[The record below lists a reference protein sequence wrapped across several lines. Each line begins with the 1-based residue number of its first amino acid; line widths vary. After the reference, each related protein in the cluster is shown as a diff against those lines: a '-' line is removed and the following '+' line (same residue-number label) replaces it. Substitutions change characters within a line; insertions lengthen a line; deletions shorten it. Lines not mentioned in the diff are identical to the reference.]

1 MTDRGPEDRVRDRH
15 PAAAPQR
22 GRRKGRGFFGGL
34 VYWTLVLGVWGLI
47 GLIAFLMVFIPGLP
61 DTSGLHAVN
70 RQPSVAYLDRNGG
83 LIAVRGSQEAPPANL
98 DELPEYVP
106 AAFIAIEDQW
116 FYRHPGFNPVRMAQS
131 FINNQRAGRVTGG
144 GSTITQQLAK
154 NLFLSPE
161 QTYRRKAQELL
172 LAVWL
177 ETKFSKE
184 EILALYLNRVYFGGG
199 AYGIEAASQRYFNK
213 DANDLSLGEA
223 ALLAGLLK
231 GPSRYSPISSTER
244 AEKRANVVL
253 AEMVEQGVITQE
265 ERAQAFSKPIRVSK
279 RLANQH
285 ANYFVDWVDEEVRA
299 LVGET
304 DEDLIVQTT
313 LDLPIQA
320 SAETAVRQVVNRDR
334 KLGVRQAALVAL
346 DGEGRVR
353 AMIGGSDYAENQ
365 FNRAVDARRQA
376 GSAFKPFVYLTAFE
390 QGRSPD
396 TPVVDG
402 PIKIGNWEPK
412 NYTGNFSGPMTLER
426 AVAQSINTVAAQ
438 VADEVGRDNVAR
450 TARRLGI
457 STRIQT
463 GPSMALG
470 AVEVSPLEM
479 AKAYA
484 PFSNG
489 GLYANPYGIERI
501 RTRGGQVLYERR
513 PNARAPVVNNPAL
526 GSVNRVLRAVV
537 QNGTGGRAFVPGY
550 DIAGKTG
557 TTSDYK
563 DAWFVGY
570 TGGFTTAVWVG
581 KDDNTA
587 MRRVTGGNAPA
598 EIWRTFMSAALPR
611 LDVRPIPEGPQA
623 PAALDDPIGSL
634 LEAANTFF
642 EEDVVTYE
650 EMPLAEALPPIQ
662 APPPAQPRPQ
672 PQPYAGPP
680 QPQPYGDQPQ
690 EPQPYPSAG
699 PVYSTPRPARPL
711 PPRPV
716 EAGEGPRGA
725 PSLEDYV
732 AAGVG

>member
-1 MTDRGPEDRVRDRH
+1 MSDRGPDDRVRARH
-15 PAAAPQR
+15 PGAAPPARQPQ
-22 GRRKGRGFFGGL
+22 GRSPRKGRGVFGSL

-47 GLIAFLMVFIPGLP
+47 GLAAFLMVFIPGLP
-61 DTSGLHAVN
+61 DTSGLYAVD

-83 LIAVRGSQEAPPANL
+83 LIAVRGSQEAPPADL
-98 DELPEYVP
+98 KELPDYVP
-106 AAFIAIEDQW
+106 AAFIAIEDQH
-116 FYRHPGFNPVRMAQS
+116 FYRHPGFNPVRMAQQLVR
-131 FINNQRAGRVTGG
+131 NRRAGRVTGG

-154 NLFLSPE
+154 NLFLSSE
-161 QTYRRKAQELL
+161 QTYRRKAQELI

-177 ETKFSKE
+177 EAKFSKD

-199 AYGIEAASQRYFNK
+199 AYGIEAAAERYFQK
-213 DANDLSLGEA
+213 DAKDLNLGEA

-253 AEMVEQGVITQE
+253 AEMVEMGVITPE
-265 ERAQAFSKPIRVSK
+265 ERAQAFSKPIRVAK

-285 ANYFVDWVDEEVRA
+285 ANYFVDWVDAEVRA

-320 SAETAVRQVVNRDR
+320 SAESAVRAVVKRDR

-353 AMIGGSDYAENQ
+353 AMIGGADYADNQ

-396 TPVVDG
+396 TVVTDG
-402 PIKIGNWEPK
+402 PIKIGNWEPQ
-412 NYTGNFSGPMTLER
+412 NYTGDFRGQMTVER

-457 STRIQT
+457 SSKIQT

-484 PFSNG
+484 PLSNG
-489 GLYANPYGIERI
+489 GLYASPYGIERI
-501 RTRGGQVLYERR
+501 RTRGGQVLYQRR
-513 PNARAPVVNNPAL
+513 ASERAPVVSNPAL
-526 GSVNRVLRAVV
+526 GEMNQVLRAVV
-537 QNGTGGRAFVPGY
+537 TGGTGTRAALPGY

-581 KDDNTA
+581 KDDNTP
-587 MRRVTGGNAPA
+587 MRKVTGGGAPA
-598 EIWRTFMSAALPR
+598 EIWRTFMASALPR

-623 PAALDDPIGSL
+623 LPSPSLDDPIGSL

-642 EEDVVTYE
+642 EEDVTTYE
-650 EMPLAEALPPIQ
+650 ESPLAEALPLPS
-662 APPPAQPRPQ
+662 PARPQ
-672 PQPYAGPP
+672 PSPYD
-680 QPQPYGDQPQ
+680 PQPYSP
-690 EPQPYPSAG
+690 PPY
-699 PVYSTPRPARPL
+699 L
-711 PPRPV
+711 PPPSQQPREP
-716 EAGEGPRGA
+716 AYLPPSSQPLAPNNGP
-725 PSLEDYV
+725 PSLEDYI

>member
-1 MTDRGPEDRVRDRH
+1 MSDRGPDDRVRARH
-15 PAAAPQR
+15 PGAAPPARQPQ
-22 GRRKGRGFFGGL
+22 GRSPRNGRGVFGSL

-47 GLIAFLMVFIPGLP
+47 GLAAFLMVFIPGLP
-61 DTSGLHAVN
+61 DTSGLYAVN

-83 LIAVRGSQEAPPANL
+83 LIAVRGSQEAPPADL
-98 DELPEYVP
+98 KELPDYVP
-106 AAFIAIEDQW
+106 AAFIAIEDQH
-116 FYRHPGFNPVRMAQS
+116 FYRHPGFNPVRMAQQLVR
-131 FINNQRAGRVTGG
+131 NRRAGRVTGG

-154 NLFLSPE
+154 NLFLSSE
-161 QTYRRKAQELL
+161 QTYRRKAQELI

-177 ETKFSKE
+177 EAKFSKE

-199 AYGIEAASQRYFNK
+199 AYGIEAAAERYFQK
-213 DANDLSLGEA
+213 DAKDLNLGEA

-253 AEMVEQGVITQE
+253 AEMVEMGVITPE
-265 ERAQAFSKPIRVSK
+265 ERAQAFSKPIRVAK

-285 ANYFVDWVDEEVRA
+285 ANYFVDWVDAEVRA

-320 SAETAVRQVVNRDR
+320 SAESAVRAVVKRDR

-353 AMIGGSDYAENQ
+353 AMIGGADYADNQ

-396 TPVVDG
+396 TVVTDG
-402 PIKIGNWEPK
+402 PIKIGNWEPQ
-412 NYTGNFSGPMTLER
+412 NYTGDFRGQMTVER
-426 AVAQSINTVAAQ
+426 AVAQSVNTVAAQ

-457 STRIQT
+457 SSKIQT

-484 PFSNG
+484 PLSNG
-489 GLYANPYGIERI
+489 GLYASPYGIERI

-513 PNARAPVVNNPAL
+513 ASERAPVVSNPAL
-526 GSVNRVLRAVV
+526 GEINQVLRAVV
-537 QNGTGGRAFVPGY
+537 TGGTGTGAALPGY

-581 KDDNTA
+581 KDDNTP
-587 MRRVTGGNAPA
+587 MRKVTGGGAPA
-598 EIWRTFMSAALPR
+598 EIWRTFMASALPR

-623 PAALDDPIGSL
+623 LPSPSLEDPIGSL

-642 EEDVVTYE
+642 EEDVTTYE
-650 EMPLAEALPPIQ
+650 ESPLAEALPLPS
-662 APPPAQPRPQ
+662 PARPQ
-672 PQPYAGPP
+672 PAPYD
-680 QPQPYGDQPQ
+680 PQPYSP
-690 EPQPYPSAG
+690 
-699 PVYSTPRPARPL
+699 PAYL
-711 PPRPV
+711 PPPSQQPREP
-716 EAGEGPRGA
+716 AYLPPPSQPAPPNNGP
-725 PSLEDYV
+725 PSLEDYI